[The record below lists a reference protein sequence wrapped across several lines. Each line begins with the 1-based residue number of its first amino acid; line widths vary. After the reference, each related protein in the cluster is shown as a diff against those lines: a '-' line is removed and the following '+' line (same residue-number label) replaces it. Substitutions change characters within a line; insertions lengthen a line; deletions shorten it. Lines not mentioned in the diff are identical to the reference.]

1 MKQTRKIIVASLS
14 MSLALVIASAWFFY
28 HEKISAQ
35 DEKPYSVSLNS
46 PLTFPVDI

>member
-1 MKQTRKIIVASLS
+1 MKRTRKIIVVGIS
-14 MSLALVIASAWFFY
+14 MSLALLIASAWFFY
-28 HEKISAQ
+28 HEEVSAQ